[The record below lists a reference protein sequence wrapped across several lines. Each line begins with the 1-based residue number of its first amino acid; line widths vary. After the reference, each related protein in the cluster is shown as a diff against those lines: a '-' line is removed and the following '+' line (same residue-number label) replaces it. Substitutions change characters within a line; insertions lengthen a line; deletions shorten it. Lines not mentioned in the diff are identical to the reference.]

1 MNVILLERV
10 ENLGQMGDTVRVK
23 PGYARNFLLPQKKA
37 IRDTETNR
45 KRFDSERGQLEARN
59 LERRQEAEGIAQ
71 RAKDMSVVL
80 VRQAGE
86 SGQLYGSVAA
96 RDIADAICAG
106 GLTIGRRNVRLDRP
120 IKELGVHHVRIDLHP
135 EVFITAT
142 VNVARSTEEAE
153 EQART
158 GKAYIHADEEPEAEA
173 VEAVEGETG
182 EGGAPDQ
189 AEAAEGPTA
198 A

>member
-10 ENLGQMGDTVRVK
+10 EHLGQMGDTVRVK

-45 KRFDSERGQLEARN
+45 KRFDAERSQLEARN
-59 LERRQEAEGIAQ
+59 LERRQEAEGVAQ

-96 RDIADAICAG
+96 RDIADAVCAG

-120 IKELGVHHVRIDLHP
+120 IKELGIYQVRIDLHP

-142 VNVARSTEEAE
+142 VNVARSAEEAE

-158 GKAYIHADEEPEAEA
+158 GKAFLHTDEEPEAEA
-173 VEAVEGETG
+173 PEGETD
-182 EGGAPDQ
+182 EGPAEGPDQ